1 MLILIFRSLLGIVT
15 GLNNG
20 VESWLERGSSNEE
33 TIDVLH
39 SNELG
44 GVGVGN
50 GSTVKNSN

>member
-1 MLILIFRSLLGIVT
+1 LGIVT